1 MWRLG
6 GSKPKPLPQAPVHA
20 AVMAEPEPPKPAP
33 PPPKPVVEQPPP
45 PPKVEPVPEPQKE
58 PSVDEMLAEHQELID
73 SMLAEGILDDQFSQ
87 LQMLQDESTPDFVE
101 EVVTLFF
108 DDSEKLLENL
118 TESLKTDPIDYK
130 VVDGHVHQFKGSS
143 SSIGA
148 QRIKKI
154 CMTFR
159 PCCDKEDKQGC
170 LDHLVKVKEEF
181 NIVRT
186 KLGKMLDLEKRIVAA
201 GGQLPVFDC

>member
-1 MWRLG
+1 
-6 GSKPKPLPQAPVHA
+6 
-20 AVMAEPEPPKPAP
+20 MAEGGEREKVVAKGEDGVSESGGAAAAPKEEDKEAE
-33 PPPKPVVEQPPP
+33 KEDVE
-45 PPKVEPVPEPQKE
+45 KE
-58 PSVDEMLAEHQELID
+58 YTVDELLEQHRDLID

-108 DDSEKLLENL
+108 DDSVKLLENL

-148 QRIKKI
+148 QRIKKV

-159 PCCDKEDKQGC
+159 PCCDNEDKQGC
-170 LDHLVKVKEEF
+170 LDHLDKVKEEF

-186 KLGKMLDLEKRIVAA
+186 KLGKMLELEKSIVAA
-201 GGQLPVFDC
+201 GGVLPFMEF